1 MSLKEVQQEIV
12 SNMKNW
18 QKTENATIALTGQ
31 IMEKTK
37 NPIVRLVMEVIQ
49 RDSQMH
55 YHVQEWIADSLQDK
69 TVSLTPEELGEVWGM
84 IDRHIEIEK
93 KSVEIAEK
101 ALASLKGKSMVIQS
115 YLLNYLLEDE
125 RKHNSLLSHLENIK
139 RGMHPYG

>member
-12 SNMKNW
+12 SNMKSW
-18 QKTENATIALTGQ
+18 QKAENATIALTGQ
-31 IMEKTK
+31 IMEKTD

-69 TVSLTPEELGEVWGM
+69 TVSLTPEELGDVWKM
-84 IDRHIEIEK
+84 IEHHIEIEK
-93 KSVEIAEK
+93 KSVEIAEQ
-101 ALASLKGKSMVIQS
+101 ALASLKGRSMVIQS

-125 RKHNSLLSHLENIK
+125 KKHNNLLNNLESIK
-139 RGMHPYG
+139 KGMHPYG